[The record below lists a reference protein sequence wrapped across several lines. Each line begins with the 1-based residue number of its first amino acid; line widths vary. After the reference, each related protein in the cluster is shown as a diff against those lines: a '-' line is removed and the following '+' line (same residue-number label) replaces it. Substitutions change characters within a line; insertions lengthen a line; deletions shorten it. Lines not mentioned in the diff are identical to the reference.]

1 MRNYLFSIYKIFIY
15 VCILLL
21 AISILCLKYLPFD
34 NVKNIKD
41 IFYVSEYLINYSA
54 GITRRGLD
62 GEIIYWMSYIFDIK
76 PWHII
81 RVYSFTFFIFLFI
94 LCIYLVK
101 SYRIPVVYFFSM
113 SCFFLYLYYAPNLR
127 KDHILMVFFII
138 HMLFIT
144 ENKRTELTYREILIN
159 NSIFIICLLQHE
171 IYFLLAFIPTF
182 FAFIIKY
189 NILNKLKNIFLLYFF
204 PLIIFLLLG
213 TLLVGNQFQ
222 EKIVIKSWEKF
233 NLFISAFGLGVF
245 GKPLYIWSING
256 TKLTPYCSTVG
267 LFVLHFI
274 FCISII
280 KSEITS
286 KKARNYFIILAGIQY
301 FIFLSLCIVAI
312 DQARWIAFAGFSSI
326 ITIFLINKKI
336 FHNSNIKDRSES
348 NISIYKMLPYII
360 FPFITMPF
368 FITPET
374 TLLDYVNALPISI
387 IMKFISLL

>member
-138 HMLFIT
+138 PWVLMSFLAV
-144 ENKRTELTYREILIN
+144 KWVGVIN
-159 NSIFIICLLQHE
+159 SFMHLRVQE
-171 IYFLLAFIPTF
+171 FFVFFFL
-182 FAFIIKY
+182 
-189 NILNKLKNIFLLYFF
+189 
-204 PLIIFLLLG
+204 
-213 TLLVGNQFQ
+213 
-222 EKIVIKSWEKF
+222 
-233 NLFISAFGLGVF
+233 
-245 GKPLYIWSING
+245 
-256 TKLTPYCSTVG
+256 
-267 LFVLHFI
+267 
-274 FCISII
+274 
-280 KSEITS
+280 
-286 KKARNYFIILAGIQY
+286 
-301 FIFLSLCIVAI
+301 
-312 DQARWIAFAGFSSI
+312 
-326 ITIFLINKKI
+326 
-336 FHNSNIKDRSES
+336 
-348 NISIYKMLPYII
+348 
-360 FPFITMPF
+360 
-368 FITPET
+368 
-374 TLLDYVNALPISI
+374 
-387 IMKFISLL
+387 

>member
-1 MRNYLFSIYKIFIY
+1 M
-15 VCILLL
+15 CILLL

-182 FAFIIKY
+182 FAFIG
-189 NILNKLKNIFLLYFF
+189 KNGQIDH
-204 PLIIFLLLG
+204 PD
-213 TLLVGNQFQ
+213 
-222 EKIVIKSWEKF
+222 
-233 NLFISAFGLGVF
+233 
-245 GKPLYIWSING
+245 
-256 TKLTPYCSTVG
+256 
-267 LFVLHFI
+267 
-274 FCISII
+274 
-280 KSEITS
+280 SE
-286 KKARNYFIILAGIQY
+286 
-301 FIFLSLCIVAI
+301 
-312 DQARWIAFAGFSSI
+312 
-326 ITIFLINKKI
+326 
-336 FHNSNIKDRSES
+336 
-348 NISIYKMLPYII
+348 
-360 FPFITMPF
+360 
-368 FITPET
+368 
-374 TLLDYVNALPISI
+374 
-387 IMKFISLL
+387 